1 MVILRF
7 RYKIDQKKYFRIVIW
22 LFYFFIYLN
31 LRARMHIDGLNA
43 LGGYTL
49 DGVKI
54 MEYILIHK
62 YINNK

>member
-1 MVILRF
+1 
-7 RYKIDQKKYFRIVIW
+7 
-22 LFYFFIYLN
+22 
-31 LRARMHIDGLNA
+31 MHIDGLNA